1 MDKGEG
7 TGGATGLKS
16 LRQLLGTPRPW
27 FRRPGR
33 GVGEKRLRREA
44 LERLETIFRELQLVR
59 NFLQREGH
67 QLINDSG
74 SLLAAQ
80 AHRNLDLLVA
90 LLEDFL
96 WTVNCAIARYGGTPK
111 LI

>member
-1 MDKGEG
+1 MEELRVSRSVIGIQG
-7 TGGATGLKS
+7 
-16 LRQLLGTPRPW
+16 LRQMEPRSW
-27 FRRPGR
+27 RRRPGR
-33 GVGEKRLRREA
+33 GIGEKKLRRQT
-44 LERLETIFRELQLVR
+44 LERLETIFQELQLVR
-59 NFLQREGH
+59 TFLAQEGH

-96 WTVNCAIARYGGTPK
+96 WTLNCTIAQYGGTPK

>member
-1 MDKGEG
+1 MRDEESTTK
-7 TGGATGLKS
+7 GLK
-16 LRQLLGTPRPW
+16 QLIGPRRLWRP
-27 FRRPGR
+27 RPGR

-44 LERLETIFRELQLVR
+44 LERLETIFQELQLVR

-80 AHRNLDLLVA
+80 SHRNLDLLVA

-96 WTVNCAIARYGGTPK
+96 WTVNCAIARHGGTPK